1 MTTMDKDT
9 YFIRSLGCQYLGKDY
24 DPRTWYKANPGQATP
39 YCGCKTLVGDSLY
52 CAEHYAR
59 MYVKGSALRKR
70 KKDIARAQQL
80 RDLESLF
87 NEAVAELESEGY
99 NLELQAVDEVLEG

>member
-1 MTTMDKDT
+1 MDKDT
-9 YFIRSLGCQYLGKDY
+9 YFVRSLGCQWLGADY
-24 DPRTWYKANPGQATP
+24 DPRKHSDRLKPTP
-39 YCGCKTLVGDSLY
+39 YCGCKELVGESMY

-99 NLELQAVDEVLEG
+99 NLELQSVDEALA

>member
-1 MTTMDKDT
+1 MDKDT
-9 YFIRSLGCQYLGKDY
+9 ALVRALGCQWLGPEY
-24 DPRTWYKANPGQATP
+24 DPREHKDRLKPTP
-39 YCGCKTLVGDSLY
+39 YCGCKDLVGESLY

-99 NLELQAVDEVLEG
+99 NLELQSVDEALA